1 LVASYLAWTAF
12 SGGSVAG
19 CGPESDCAE
28 VLNSRW
34 AYWFGI
40 PVSAIALVLY
50 AAVLFATFRLKPA
63 TPPKAQRNAWHWLI
77 PCAVAILAAA
87 GWFFSL
93 QLFVIKSFCPY
104 CLVAHGLG
112 TAAAVLI
119 LLHFPKGVMAG
130 NGRET
135 TEFLHRQFQRR
146 VLIGIAGAGI
156 LIAGQLVHQP
166 KTFIV
171 QPITVSET
179 DGPRVTT
186 GESNYVAAA
195 LLAPKPAERLFP
207 IYNGM
212 FHLDLGE
219 VPLAGTAQ
227 APHVFVSLFD
237 YTCHHCRLMHPRLTE
252 VQRNLS
258 NQVAIVSLPMPL
270 DPECN
275 PTVTRPIPSHTNAC
289 QYARIGLAVWRA
301 NREAFD
307 AYNHWFFEPE
317 TPLPLESVR
326 AYAEQLVGSNAL
338 QNALL
343 DPWIDQQIKTDVA
356 IYEVAYRS
364 GRGRMPQLIVGT
376 NVFMG
381 TLNMDELGRMV
392 AFQLWG
398 Q

>member
-1 LVASYLAWTAF
+1 
-12 SGGSVAG
+12 
-19 CGPESDCAE
+19 
-28 VLNSRW
+28 
-34 AYWFGI
+34 
-40 PVSAIALVLY
+40 
-50 AAVLFATFRLKPA
+50 
-63 TPPKAQRNAWHWLI
+63 
-77 PCAVAILAAA
+77 
-87 GWFFSL
+87 
-93 QLFVIKSFCPY
+93 
-104 CLVAHGLG
+104 
-112 TAAAVLI
+112 
-119 LLHFPKGVMAG
+119 
-130 NGRET
+130 
-135 TEFLHRQFQRR
+135 
-146 VLIGIAGAGI
+146 
-156 LIAGQLVHQP
+156 
-166 KTFIV
+166 
-171 QPITVSET
+171 
-179 DGPRVTT
+179 
-186 GESNYVAAA
+186 
-195 LLAPKPAERLFP
+195 
-207 IYNGM
+207 
-212 FHLDLGE
+212 
-219 VPLAGTAQ
+219 
-227 APHVFVSLFD
+227 
-237 YTCHHCRLMHPRLTE
+237 MHPRLTE